1 MGEDVLRGILPE
13 LRSLSLKACYS
24 SLTPDVYQS
33 HQALSIG
40 AHLNLALI
48 TCLSNSFGL

>member
-1 MGEDVLRGILPE
+1 MGEDVLWGMAPE
-13 LRSLSLKACYS
+13 LRNSSLKAF
-24 SLTPDVYQS
+24 SLLMYTNRIK
-33 HQALSIG
+33 LNLIG